1 MSDTSDGK
9 AAAQLVDTLF
19 NGVLP
24 TVVSDARD
32 SATPARAL
40 MGFSLYLFIAKLRAE
55 GVIVTRAELARRLN
69 KSPQMFSPYVDHLV
83 KLGLLSSTRV
93 LGGYAVGTQWQI
105 DLVDTAMVDG
115 LRPLLAENGCKLSDS
130 DKAVVLADGS
140 PLDGESVGS
149 SASAL
154 IQAGAVRPRDTN

>member
-9 AAAQLVDTLF
+9 AAAQLVNTLF
-19 NGVLP
+19 NGILP
-24 TVVSDARD
+24 AVVSDARD

-83 KLGLLSSTRV
+83 KVGLLSSTRV

-105 DLVDTAMVDG
+105 DLVDTVVVDA
-115 LRPLLAENGCKLSDS
+115 LRPLLANDGRKLADGEETG
-130 DKAVVLADGS
+130 LPTDGS
-140 PLDGESVGS
+140 PL
-149 SASAL
+149 
-154 IQAGAVRPRDTN
+154 GANLSEANSEPLL